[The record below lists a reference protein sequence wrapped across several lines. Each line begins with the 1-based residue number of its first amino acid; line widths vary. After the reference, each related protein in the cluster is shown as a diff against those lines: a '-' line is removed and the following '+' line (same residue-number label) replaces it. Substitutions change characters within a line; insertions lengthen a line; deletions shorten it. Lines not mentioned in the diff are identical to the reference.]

1 MRQCFGKFCA
11 VMMTALATAVLVAP
25 LSAHHGWSWAENENS
40 EVTGVVTKAELGNPH
55 GIVTLDVRGEV
66 WQIEVGQPWRNERA
80 GLTDAMM
87 SPGVTLTAKGHRS
100 ANPDQKL
107 LKAERIVIDGK
118 VYDLYPDR
126 D

>member
-1 MRQCFGKFCA
+1 MRQHFRNIISA
-11 VMMTALATAVLVAP
+11 IMVVLATAVIVTP
-25 LSAHHGWSWAENENS
+25 LLAHHGWSWAEGENS
-40 EVTGVVTKAELGNPH
+40 EITGVVTKAELGNPH
-55 GIVTLDVRGEV
+55 GIVTLDVKGEV

-80 GLTDAMM
+80 GLMDAMM
-87 SPGVTLTAKGHRS
+87 SPGATLTAKGHRS

-118 VYDLYPDR
+118 TYDLYPDR